1 VSVLSADICQNAP
14 VFAYCLPGTLESLD
28 HLTPALWD
36 AGAQGLEER
45 GDSLLAY
52 FENPV
57 ELPFDGVWL
66 ESDDTDWIAKYR
78 ASLKPVQVG
87 RIIINPGWDL
97 SPNETSD
104 DIVID
109 LEPGLAFGTGQHET
123 TRLAIRALQNLDL
136 NNTRVL
142 DVGAGSGILALV
154 AAKLGATA
162 IGVDNDEKTVP
173 VARDNAIKNQANVE
187 FISGILEDVLDRG
200 PFAVVVANLFAE
212 LHDLLMAQYKL
223 VLEPGGTLIMT
234 GILAGTEQADAGERI
249 TWDTS
254 SGRETLV
261 VRALEREGLSLLR
274 REQEGEWVMLEARNP

>member
-1 VSVLSADICQNAP
+1 M
-14 VFAYCLPGTLESLD
+14 FAYCLPGTLESLD

-52 FENPV
+52 FEHPV

-97 SPNETSD
+97 SPNENSD
-104 DIVID
+104 SIQID

-123 TRLAIRALQNLDL
+123 TRLAIYALQDLDL
-136 NNTRVL
+136 KSARVL
-142 DVGAGSGILALV
+142 DVGAGSGILALI

-162 IGVDNDEKTVP
+162 IGVDNDEKTVL
-173 VARDNAIKNQANVE
+173 VATENAIKNHAKVE
-187 FISGILEDVLDRG
+187 FIEGILENVLDRG
-200 PFAVVVANLFAE
+200 PFDVIVANLFAE
-212 LHDLLMAQYKL
+212 LHDMLMAQYKQ
-223 VLEPGGTLIMT
+223 VLEAGGKLIMT
-234 GILAGTEQADAGERI
+234 GILAGTEQADAGERV

-261 VRALEREGLSLLR
+261 MRAIEREGFEFVR
-274 REQEGEWVMLEARNP
+274 RQQDGEWVLLEAKLA

>member
-1 VSVLSADICQNAP
+1 VLGANICQNAP

-87 RIIINPGWDL
+87 KIIINPGWDL
-97 SPNETSD
+97 SPNETD
-104 DIVID
+104 DSIVID

-123 TRLAIRALQNLDL
+123 TRLAIRALQNLQL
-136 NNTRVL
+136 GKARVL

-173 VARDNAIKNQANVE
+173 VARENAIKNHTDVE
-187 FISGILEDVLDRG
+187 FIEGILEDVLDRG
-200 PFAVVVANLFAE
+200 PFDVIVANLFAE
-212 LHDLLMAQYKL
+212 LHDMLMAQYKQ
-223 VLEPGGTLIMT
+223 VLELGGTLIMT

-249 TWDTS
+249 TWDTN
-254 SGRETLV
+254 SGRETMV
-261 VRALEREGLSLLR
+261 TRALEREGFVLLR
-274 REQEGEWVMLEARNP
+274 REQEGEWVLLEAKLS

>member
-1 VSVLSADICQNAP
+1 VLSANICQNAP

-52 FENPV
+52 FENPI

-87 RIIINPGWDL
+87 RIIINPGWEL
-97 SPNETSD
+97 SPNEID
-104 DIVID
+104 DSIVID

-123 TRLAIRALQNLDL
+123 TRLAIHALQALDL
-136 NNTRVL
+136 EKARVL

-154 AAKLGATA
+154 AAKLGASA

-173 VARDNAIKNQANVE
+173 VARENAIKNHANVE
-187 FISGILEDVLDRG
+187 FIEGILEDVLDRG
-200 PFAVVVANLFAE
+200 PFDVIVANLFAE

-223 VLEPGGTLIMT
+223 VLEAGGTLIMT
-234 GILAGTEQADAGERI
+234 GILAGTEQADAGEKV
-249 TWDTS
+249 TWDSS
-254 SGRETLV
+254 SGRENLV
-261 VRALEREGLSLLR
+261 RNALEHEGFRLLR
-274 REQEGEWVMLEARNP
+274 REQEGEWVLLEAKLR

>member
-1 VSVLSADICQNAP
+1 

-45 GDSLLAY
+45 GDNLFAY

-57 ELPFDGVWL
+57 ELPFEGVWL

-97 SPNETSD
+97 SPNEHD
-104 DIVID
+104 DSIVID

-123 TRLAIRALQNLDL
+123 TRLAIYALQNLNL
-136 NNTRVL
+136 EGARVL

-154 AAKLGATA
+154 AAKLGASA
-162 IGVDNDEKTVP
+162 VGVDNDEKTVP
-173 VARDNAIKNQANVE
+173 VATDNAIKNHANVE
-187 FISGILEDVLDRG
+187 FIEGILEDVLDRG
-200 PFAVVVANLFAE
+200 PFDLIVANLFAE

-223 VLEPGGTLIMT
+223 VLEAGGKLIMT
-234 GILAGTEQADAGERI
+234 GILAGTEQADAGERV

-261 VRALEREGLSLLR
+261 MRALEREGFAFVR
-274 REQEGEWVMLEARNP
+274 REQEGEWVLLEARVP

>member
-1 VSVLSADICQNAP
+1 VLSANICQNAA

-52 FENPV
+52 FENPI

-97 SPNETSD
+97 NPNEID
-104 DIVID
+104 DSIVID

-123 TRLAIRALQNLDL
+123 TRLAIRALQNLQL
-136 NNTRVL
+136 ENARVL

-173 VARDNAIKNQANVE
+173 VARENAIKNHANVE
-187 FISGILEDVLDRG
+187 FIEGILEDVLMRG
-200 PFAVVVANLFAE
+200 PFDVIIANLFAE
-212 LHDLLMAQYKL
+212 LHDILMAQYKL

-249 TWDTS
+249 TWDTN
-254 SGRETLV
+254 SGRETMV
-261 VRALEREGLSLLR
+261 MRALEREGFVLLR
-274 REQEGEWVMLEARNP
+274 REQEGEWVLLEAKKL

>member
-1 VSVLSADICQNAP
+1 

-52 FENPV
+52 FENPI

-87 RIIINPGWDL
+87 KIIINPGWDL
-97 SPNETSD
+97 NPSEID
-104 DIVID
+104 DSIVID

-136 NNTRVL
+136 KNARVL

-154 AAKLGATA
+154 AAKLGASA

-173 VARDNAIKNQANVE
+173 VARDNAIKNHTNVE
-187 FISGILEDVLDRG
+187 FIEGILEDVLDRG
-200 PFAVVVANLFAE
+200 PFVVIVANLFAE
-212 LHDLLMAQYKL
+212 LHEMLMAQYKQ

-254 SGRETLV
+254 SGRETMV
-261 VRALEREGLSLLR
+261 TRAIKREGLTLLR
-274 REQEGEWVMLEARNP
+274 REQEGEWVLLEAKLQ

>member
-1 VSVLSADICQNAP
+1 

-97 SPNETSD
+97 SPSEIADS
-104 DIVID
+104 IVID

-136 NNTRVL
+136 EKTRVL

-162 IGVDNDEKTVP
+162 IGVDNDEKTVV
-173 VARDNAIKNQANVE
+173 VATENAIKNHTNVE
-187 FISGILEDVLDRG
+187 FIDGILEDVLDRG
-200 PFAVVVANLFAE
+200 PFDVIVANLFAE
-212 LHDLLMAQYKL
+212 LHDMLMGQYKL
-223 VLEPGGTLIMT
+223 VLEPDGTLIMT

-249 TWDTS
+249 TWDTN
-254 SGRETLV
+254 SGRETMV
-261 VRALEREGLSLLR
+261 MRALEREGFALQR
-274 REQEGEWVMLEARNP
+274 REQEGEWVLLEARLP

>member
-1 VSVLSADICQNAP
+1 M
-14 VFAYCLPGTLESLD
+14 FAYCLPGTLESLD

-52 FENPV
+52 FEHPI

-97 SPNETSD
+97 SPNED
-104 DIVID
+104 DDSIVID

-123 TRLAIRALQNLDL
+123 TRLAIYALQNLDL
-136 NNTRVL
+136 KNTRVL

-154 AAKLGATA
+154 AAKLSASA

-173 VARDNAIKNQANVE
+173 VARENAEKNHVEVE
-187 FISGILEDVLDRG
+187 FVEGILEDVLDRG
-200 PFAVVVANLFAE
+200 PFDLVVANLFAE
-212 LHDLLMAQYKL
+212 LHDTLMGQYRQA
-223 VLEPGGTLIMT
+223 LEPEGYLILT
-234 GILAGTEQADAGERI
+234 GILAGTEQADAGEKI
-249 TWDTS
+249 TWGNAM
-254 SGRETLV
+254 GRENLV
-261 VRALEREGLSLLR
+261 MRALEREGFTFVR
-274 REQEGEWVMLEARNP
+274 REQEGEWVLLEAKPPEFKPPESKQ